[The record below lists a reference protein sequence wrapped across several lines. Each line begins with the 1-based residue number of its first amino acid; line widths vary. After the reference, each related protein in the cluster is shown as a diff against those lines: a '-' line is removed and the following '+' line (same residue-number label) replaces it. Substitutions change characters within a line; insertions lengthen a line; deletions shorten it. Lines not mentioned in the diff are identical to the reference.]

1 MILLYL
7 LSAGIIG
14 TCHPHNLQKTYLKA
28 ELKTKYPFKEHSQE
42 ANPFALR
49 GCGLCVCVGGG
60 VSLSDSAGH
69 RYLPEAELAIE
80 VLIHLFD
87 HTLQAQVGLGSPQP
101 LHHELQ
107 LHQVD
112 KTIPSS
118 VIPARSEEARSG
130 QNNTRCFSRSVTLLA
145 LATEK

>member
-7 LSAGIIG
+7 LRAGIIG
-14 TCHPHNLQKTYLKA
+14 TCHPHSLQKTYLKA
-28 ELKTKYPFKEHSQE
+28 ELKIKYPFKEHSQE

-49 GCGLCVCVGGG
+49 GCGGLG
-60 VSLSDSAGH
+60 VFSGSAGH

-87 HTLQAQVGLGSPQP
+87 HTLQAQVGLGSPQL

-112 KTIPSS
+112 KAILSS
-118 VIPARSEEARSG
+118 VIPAWSEEARLG
-130 QNNTRCFSRSVTLLA
+130 QNDTLWFSRYVTLSA